1 MTDNWI
7 TRTQAADI
15 LGVSERTISRYAA
28 TGRLTKYKTGIS
40 QTPFFSENQ
49 VRSLLDPRPVG

>member
-7 TRTQAADI
+7 TRTKAADI

-28 TGRLTKYKTGIS
+28 NGKLTKYRAGIG
-40 QTPFFSENQ
+40 QVPFFSENQ